1 MPFQC
6 TTGRPGAVSLAVAA
20 LMTASAIAAPAREAR
35 ADEVAPNAKGTVG
48 GALLGAEAVTI
59 VEALAG
65 VRPGWA
71 YAVGAIVGA
80 GGGGVAGHFVDNG
93 STDGKVPTY
102 MLAGG
107 LVLVIPAVVLMLNA
121 TRYQP
126 EEGVTEDNVPAGP
139 PAEPGAVGG
148 SIVVGAPPVASPP
161 PAPVAPPAPA
171 PSAPTPPPQ
180 SLFDLHKGS
189 LRLGVPVPDVRPVF
203 SLTEQ
208 RQYGMHAETELR
220 MPMLHMTF

>member
-1 MPFQC
+1 MPFHR
-6 TTGRPGAVSLAVAA
+6 TSGRPGAISLAVAT
-20 LMTASAIAAPAREAR
+20 LMTASVLAPARDAR
-35 ADEVAPNAKGTVG
+35 ADEVQPNGKGTVG
-48 GALLGAEAVTI
+48 GALLGAEVVTI

-65 VRPGWA
+65 ARPGWA
-71 YAVGAIVGA
+71 YAVGAILGA
-80 GGGGVAGHFVDNG
+80 GGGGVAGHFIDNG

-107 LVLVIPAVVLMLNA
+107 IALVIPAVVLMLNA

-126 EEGVTEDNVPAGP
+126 EEGATEDAVPTGP

-148 SIVVGAPPVASPP
+148 SIVVGAPAAASPP
-161 PAPVAPPAPA
+161 TPVAPPAPA

-189 LRLGVPVPDVRPVF
+189 LRLGVPLPDVGPVY
-203 SLTEQ
+203 SLKDQ
-208 RQYGMHAETELR
+208 RQYGIHAETEVR

>member
-1 MPFQC
+1 MPF
-6 TTGRPGAVSLAVAA
+6 TTGRSAGSLAVAA
-20 LMTASAIAAPAREAR
+20 LMTATVVAAPARDAR
-35 ADEVAPNAKGTVG
+35 ADDVQPNGKATVG
-48 GALLGAEAVTI
+48 GGLLGAEAVTI

-65 VRPGWA
+65 ARPGWA
-71 YAVGAIVGA
+71 YAVGAILGA
-80 GGGGVAGHFVDNG
+80 GAGAVGGHFIDNG

-121 TRYQP
+121 TRFQP
-126 EEGVTEDNVPAGP
+126 EEGATEDNVPGP

-148 SIVVGAPPVASPP
+148 SIVVGAPNGAPAGAS

-171 PSAPTPPPQ
+171 PPAPAPPPQ
-180 SLFDLHKGS
+180 SLLDLHKGT